1 MKKTLLFAVIILFS
15 ACKTK
20 EVSPT
25 FVDIPDA
32 IFEEYLVV
40 RKIDKDGLVNGR
52 MNIDD
57 AKGVTEIDISRQ
69 QIKSLTGIEAFKDL
83 QKLWC
88 YYNQLTILDVSKNV
102 NLQTLICG
110 FNQLTVLDVSK
121 NINLQ

>member
-1 MKKTLLFAVIILFS
+1 
-15 ACKTK
+15 
-20 EVSPT
+20 
-25 FVDIPDA
+25 
-32 IFEEYLVV
+32 
-40 RKIDKDGLVNGR
+40 
-52 MNIDD
+52 MNTDD

-110 FNQLTVLDVSK
+110 FNQLTVLDVRK
-121 NINLQ
+121 I